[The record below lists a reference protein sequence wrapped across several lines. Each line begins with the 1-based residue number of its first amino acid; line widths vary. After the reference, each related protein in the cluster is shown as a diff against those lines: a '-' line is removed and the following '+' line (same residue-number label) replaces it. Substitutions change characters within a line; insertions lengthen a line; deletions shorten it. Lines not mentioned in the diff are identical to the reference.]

1 MIPDTGQ
8 YPNAGDD
15 SAGADLQRLQSRY
28 HSTCL
33 CFYFVRPP
41 LFRQLA
47 ELSEKRISTFLVF
60 CLLNRDSHSTSP
72 CFPDESR
79 GALSSLASTL
89 THSLSL
95 SLSSSL
101 SPASTHALTHGK
113 LSKGVCSSS
122 SIKSNKEEEEVENEL
137 EAKAGRPATERIER
151 TFAAAP
157 AAARRRKGASTDE
170 HYTSLS
176 LSLSLSH
183 ILSLSYSRS
192 LNFSACLFPAFCLYN
207 ILFHLVHATYLPTYL
222 APFFLFY
229 SFVPKE
235 KEKNECLR

>member
-176 LSLSLSH
+176 LSLSLSLTSS
-183 ILSLSYSRS
+183 LSLTRVRSISLLAYSP
-192 LNFSACLFPAFCLYN
+192 LFASTIFFF
-207 ILFHLVHATYLPTYL
+207 ILFTPPTYLPT
-222 APFFLFY
+222 
-229 SFVPKE
+229 
-235 KEKNECLR
+235 